1 MTETAL
7 NLGPIQKFL
16 EDPEVS
22 EIMINGPSRIFVERL
37 GNKVLTDAAFS
48 SEEDVLKTMSQAYE
62 PRGKRVGLD
71 IPYADVCLE
80 DGTRINMIIW
90 PVSRFGISVTIRKF
104 SQEISTLEDLIK
116 NGTLHDKAAEFLV
129 AAVKGKVNIMFTGGT
144 AVGKTTL
151 LQCLTEYLPVSERVI
166 TIEDAAELNIRKD
179 NVISLETKSPD
190 ESGRGAVYIRDLLHN
205 ALRMAPDRLIV
216 GEVRGTEAIELLQA
230 MAVGHSGTLAVVHG
244 SSPRHVIGRLETL
257 VLMSGIDLPVSEVR
271 KLIGSTIN
279 LIVHLERFGDGS
291 RKVTYITEVRGLE
304 ETGAVL
310 LNDLFVYHFDRVD
323 KETGKVQ
330 GSLRSV
336 LRYYPLFF
344 QRLQKLGLIS
354 DKIFV
359 GA

>member
-1 MTETAL
+1 MAGSTL
-7 NLGPIQKFL
+7 NLGPIQKYL
-16 EDPEVS
+16 EDPEIS
-22 EIMINGPSRIFVERL
+22 EIMINGPSRIFVEKK
-37 GNKVLTDAAFS
+37 GVKVMTDASFTS
-48 SEEDVLKTMSQAYE
+48 DDEVLRTMSQAFA
-62 PRGKRVGLD
+62 PRGKRVGMD
-71 IPYADVCLE
+71 IPFADVCLD
-80 DGTRINMIIW
+80 DGTRVNMIIW

-104 SQEISTLEDLIK
+104 SQEITSLEDLIA
-116 NGTLHDKAAEFLV
+116 NGTLHDKAAELLV
-129 AAVKGKVNIMFTGGT
+129 AAIKGKVNIVFTGGT

-151 LQCLTEYLPVSERVI
+151 LQCLSEYIPASERVI
-166 TIEDAAELNIRKD
+166 TIEDAAELNIRKS
-179 NVISLETKSPD
+179 NVISLETKSAD
-190 ESGRGAVYIRDLLHN
+190 EQGKGAVHIRDLLHN

-230 MAVGHSGTLAVVHG
+230 MAVGHAGTLAVVHG

-271 KLIGSTIN
+271 KLIGSTLN
-279 LIVHLERFGDGS
+279 LIVHLERMPDGT

-304 ETGAVL
+304 ETGMVM
-310 LNDLFVYHFDRVD
+310 LNDLFVYQFDRVD
-323 KETGKVQ
+323 KDTGKVQ

-344 QRLQKLGLIS
+344 QRLQKLGYVS